1 MQLFYRSSMPEF
13 SKVEQYMALA
23 DKLVLLADKEEL
35 AECRRILAMNLAHY
49 KMKYGEL
56 PQDDGM
62 LMADLGELS
71 EQQAD
76 LVIEGMKT
84 LVGVLG
90 SVIQG
95 LAEKSGINEICRS
108 ASISQAL
115 NFPVDLLQSKRRSM
129 SSTNI
134 EFLVVNISKIEAIVE
149 ELPRIGSRREMKA
162 K

>member
-1 MQLFYRSSMPEF
+1 MPDF

-35 AECRRILAMNLAHY
+35 AECSRILAMNLAHY

-62 LMADLGELS
+62 FTADLGELT
-71 EQQAD
+71 EQQAE
-76 LVIEGMKT
+76 LVIEGMET

-95 LAEKSGINEICRS
+95 LDEKPEH
-108 ASISQAL
+108 
-115 NFPVDLLQSKRRSM
+115 
-129 SSTNI
+129 
-134 EFLVVNISKIEAIVE
+134 
-149 ELPRIGSRREMKA
+149 
-162 K
+162 

>member
-1 MQLFYRSSMPEF
+1 MPDL

-35 AECRRILAMNLAHY
+35 AECSRILAMNLAHY

-62 LMADLGELS
+62 FMADLGELS
-71 EQQAD
+71 GRQAD
-76 LVIEGMKT
+76 LVIEGMET

-95 LAEKSGINEICRS
+95 LDEKTEH
-108 ASISQAL
+108 
-115 NFPVDLLQSKRRSM
+115 
-129 SSTNI
+129 
-134 EFLVVNISKIEAIVE
+134 
-149 ELPRIGSRREMKA
+149 
-162 K
+162 